1 MNAAISISTVFL
13 LATALGYSSTG
24 QAQPAALAAQ
34 LRDCLALTDNLSRLT
49 CYDTLTRQQL
59 PAAGE
64 NTVTPEAQPPAV
76 SSTVTEPAAAP
87 APAPAAASPSPA
99 ATPAAAAPPTAAS
112 NGSRVESFG
121 QTQARVEAAEDGA
134 ETLVDVV
141 VEARR
146 VEPTKWQ
153 LTLQSGQVWRQTV
166 GKSYLIRQGDRVRIS
181 SSSWGEDF
189 RLSVDGSRS
198 YIQVR
203 RLE

>member
-49 CYDTLTRQQL
+49 CYDTLARQQL

-64 NTVTPEAQPPAV
+64 NTVTP
-76 SSTVTEPAAAP
+76 
-87 APAPAAASPSPA
+87 A
-99 ATPAAAAPPTAAS
+99 ATPAAAAPPTATS

-181 SSSWGEDF
+181 PSSWGEDF